1 MARIGDFLK
10 DILYLIVYGLP
21 YEEYKE
27 YRSMIDGKKEYEHT
41 EKAKTFGEE
50 LHEIATPIHE
60 ENERKNKEEKE
71 KLRKEREANHNRAAK
86 VVFDIMKDTFV
97 KRANNG
103 CFYYN
108 IVDEDIKNMLK
119 DKGFDGLD
127 IGDLVKALSK
137 TGKTM
142 GIRVDLET
150 YQTRDTNEDGE
161 IEEGYRT
168 WVTFEW

>member
-1 MARIGDFLK
+1 MARIGDLLK
-10 DILYLIVYGLP
+10 DIWYLIVYGLP

-27 YRSMIDGKKEYEHT
+27 YKSMIDG
-41 EKAKTFGEE
+41 KAKTFGEG

-103 CFYYN
+103 RFYYN
-108 IVDEDIKNMLK
+108 ILDEDIKNMLK
-119 DKGFDGLD
+119 DKGIDGLD
-127 IGDLVKALSK
+127 TGDLVKELSK
-137 TGKTM
+137 IGKTM
-142 GIRVDLET
+142 GIKVDLET
-150 YQTRDTNEDGE
+150 YRTCIKDEDE
-161 IEEGYRT
+161 VMRTEYYT

>member
-21 YEEYKE
+21 YEEYKG
-27 YRSMIDGKKEYEHT
+27 YRSMIDGKT
-41 EKAKTFGEE
+41 KTFGEE

-71 KLRKEREANHNRAAK
+71 KLRKEREANHNHAAK
-86 VVFDIMKDTFV
+86 VVFDIIKDTFV

-103 CFYYN
+103 RFYYT
-108 IVDEDIKNMLK
+108 ILDEDIKNMLK

-127 IGDLVKALSK
+127 TGDLVKELSK

-142 GIRVDLET
+142 GIKVDLET
-150 YQTRDTNEDGE
+150 YHTCIKDEDE
-161 IEEGYRT
+161 VMRTEYHT

>member
-1 MARIGDFLK
+1 MARMGDLLK
-10 DILYLIVYGLP
+10 DIWYLIVYGLP

-27 YRSMIDGKKEYEHT
+27 YKSMIDG
-41 EKAKTFGEE
+41 KAKTFGEE
-50 LHEIATPIHE
+50 LHEIATPIYE

-103 CFYYN
+103 RFYYN
-108 IVDEDIKNMLK
+108 ILDEDIKNMLK
-119 DKGFDGLD
+119 DKGIDGLD
-127 IGDLVKALSK
+127 TGDLVKELSK
-137 TGKTM
+137 IGKTM
-142 GIRVDLET
+142 GIKVDLET
-150 YQTRDTNEDGE
+150 YRTCIKDEDE
-161 IEEGYRT
+161 VMRTEYHT